1 MSKNKHI
8 DFSNFYATTQ
18 ERNDYTRLLAEAEA
32 ANHMVE
38 NGTGVGSE
46 FLGWVNLPSA
56 TTDAQLQEMETAAAH
71 IRRECDV
78 VVVVGIGGSF
88 LGTQAVDDAL
98 QQGKLCKTPGVPEIL
113 YAGNSLSAD
122 YLYDLIEYIKERRFG
137 IVVISKSGTTTEP
150 AISFRILKK
159 LLEEKRGIEK
169 AREVIIAVT
178 DSEKGA
184 LHAIAVKEGYKTFP
198 IADNIGG
205 RYSVLSPVGLLPLAI
220 AGIDIHA
227 LIDGARD
234 AEQET
239 STKVTANENIA
250 IQYAAWRQAL
260 YSNGK
265 KIEILASYNPKLQ
278 FVAEWWK
285 QLYGESE
292 GKGHKGLFPTDAK
305 FSTDLHAIGQWI
317 QDGER
322 TLFETVIE
330 IKHANHAVMIPFDDE
345 NIDGLNYLSGKDI
358 EEVNAAACEG
368 TMRAHAEGNVP
379 LLHFSLP
386 ELNAS
391 HLGALLYTFE
401 RACAIS
407 GYMMGVNP
415 FDQPGVEA
423 YKKNLFHILG
433 KPGY

>member
-1 MSKNKHI
+1 MSKNRHI
-8 DFSNFYATTQ
+8 DFSNFYASEQ
-18 ERNDYTRLLAEAEA
+18 ERHCYAQLLAKAEA
-32 ANHMVE
+32 ANRMVE
-38 NGTGVGSE
+38 EGTGVGNA
-46 FLGWVNLPSA
+46 FLGWVNLPTA
-56 TTDAQLQEMETAAAH
+56 TTDAELREMEKAAAD

-78 VVVVGIGGSF
+78 VVVIGIGGSY
-88 LGTQAVDDAL
+88 LGTKAVLDAL
-98 QQGKLCKTPGVPEIL
+98 QPGKLCKSKGIPEIL

-122 YLYDLIEYIKERRFG
+122 YLYDLMEYIQDKRFG

-150 AISFRILKK
+150 AISFRILRK
-159 LLEEKRGIEK
+159 LLEERRGIET
-169 AREVIIAVT
+169 ARRVTIAIT
-178 DSEKGA
+178 DSRKGA
-184 LHAIAVKEGYKTFP
+184 LHDIAVKEGYRMFP

-227 LIDGARD
+227 LIQGARD

-239 STKVTANENIA
+239 STRVAADENVA
-250 IQYAAWRQAL
+250 VQYAAWRQAL
-260 YSNGK
+260 YANGK
-265 KIEILASYNPKLQ
+265 KIEIIASYNPKLQ

-292 GKGHKGLFPTDAK
+292 GKGHRGIFPSDAK

-322 TLFETVIE
+322 TVMETVIE
-330 IKHANHAVMIPFDDE
+330 IKEAAHQVMIPMDDE
-345 NIDGLNYLSGKDI
+345 NIDGLNYIGGRDI
-358 EEVNAAACEG
+358 EEINAAACEG

-379 LLHFSLP
+379 MLHFSLP
-386 ELNAS
+386 TLTAP